1 MAANPV
7 IPPDFEELAQ
17 ASQTMTDNFRRLSN
31 LPAVD
36 GGAAIIGAVQNLH
49 QQTQQMQQQM
59 QQMQQQM
66 QQMQQQMQQMQ
77 QQILQQMTDMEQ
89 RLATRIS
96 AWYALLHSH
105 SGHDMC
111 KPN

>member
-59 QQMQQQM
+59 QQMQQQ
-66 QQMQQQMQQMQ
+66 
-77 QQILQQMTDMEQ
+77 ILQQMTDMEQ